1 MTKNTLDKP
10 KIATSQYFFILI
22 LVWYAMIDISEFR
35 LTNVP
40 STAYYIPNFIDE
52 HEEQAIIKEVN
63 RAPKSK
69 WVKLSN
75 RRLQNW
81 GGNPLPS
88 VSNFRWR

>member
-1 MTKNTLDKP
+1 
-10 KIATSQYFFILI
+10 
-22 LVWYAMIDISEFR
+22 MIDISEFQ

-75 RRLQNW
+75 RRLQNILFYVKKCCLDDESPEIP
-81 GGNPLPS
+81 NSLLFIYINEYIEFDS
-88 VSNFRWR
+88 TKIS